1 MDLAAAPLNYRTALF
16 SFFSKS
22 ETPTGV
28 FIFKAGRGRGRWG
41 TGTRA
46 AQAWGGPKRK
56 RKTSAGHYTTGTAGT
71 VRARYSTSRIFGAAS
86 CDCEL
91 RKPKVALFGAFGIF
105 WGVEVLCQGQ
115 GESAILLFTV
125 PVRLY
130 LCNIIFGCTV
140 QCWYNSGRVVL
151 RLNSILAPRGINFAS
166 NFHDSKSNI
175 KSTSY

>member
-1 MDLAAAPLNYRTALF
+1 MGNGNARRSGLGRPKTKKKNQRGALHYRY
-16 SFFSKS
+16 
-22 ETPTGV
+22 
-28 FIFKAGRGRGRWG
+28 RRYC
-41 TGTRA
+41 TGTVQYFSYFWR
-46 AQAWGGPKRK
+46 G
-56 RKTSAGHYTTGTAGT
+56 
-71 VRARYSTSRIFGAAS
+71 
-86 CDCEL
+86 EL
-91 RKPKVALFGAFGIF
+91 RLRVAKTEVALFGAFGIF

-175 KSTSY
+175 KVPRTVLIPW